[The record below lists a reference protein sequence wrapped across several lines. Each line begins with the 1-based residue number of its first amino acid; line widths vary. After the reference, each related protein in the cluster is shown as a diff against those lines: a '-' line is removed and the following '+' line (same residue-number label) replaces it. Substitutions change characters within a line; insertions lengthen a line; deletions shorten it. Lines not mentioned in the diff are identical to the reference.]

1 MSEENKAIARRI
13 YEELWNRQKPEA
25 IEEIF
30 AANVVHY
37 NLPPGFLSGIEGIK
51 THFKMF
57 NAAFPDTKMNVDDQI
72 SEGDRVVTRR
82 SGRGTHSKEFL
93 GIAATGRS
101 VTVHGID
108 MNRISE
114 GGSLDALLPFLT
126 SGPVNSLHR
135 ERSPRN

>member
-1 MSEENKAIARRI
+1 MSEANKAIARRI
-13 YEELWNRQKPEA
+13 YDELWNRQKPEV
-25 IEEIF
+25 IDEIF
-30 AANVVHY
+30 AANAVHH
-37 NLPPGFLSGIEGIK
+37 NLPPGFPSGIEGIR

-57 NAAFPDTKMNVDDQI
+57 NAAFPDTQMIVEDQI
-72 SEGDRVVTRR
+72 SEGDRVVTRW

-114 GGSLDALLPFLT
+114 GQIAEIWNEFDMFDLMQQMGVIPAP
-126 SGPVNSLHR
+126 GQ
-135 ERSPRN
+135 